1 MKHRIVV
8 LGAGYAGAFATG
20 NLARRLSPAD
30 TEITVVNA
38 APDFVERMR
47 LHQLASGQD
56 LTTRPLADV
65 FAGTGVRL
73 RVARVTSIDPER
85 RTVTVTGET
94 GAVAADGEAGVREL
108 TYDTLLYAL
117 GSSVSHHGVPG
128 AAEYAYDV
136 AGRASA
142 LRLRE
147 RLTALGEGGS
157 VLVVGEGL
165 TGIET
170 ATELAE
176 SRPDLSVA
184 LAARGELGAWLSPK
198 ARRHLRRAFD
208 RLGVTVH
215 EHTTVAAVEPARAI
229 AADGT
234 SLPADVTVWSAG
246 FAVHPIAA
254 AAGLRVSGTGQI
266 VVDRTMRSVS
276 HPDVYAAGDSAYA
289 IGENGRPL
297 PMSCASAG
305 YTNMQATAAIIARL
319 TGREVP
325 TVGLKYHGNHISLG
339 RRDAIFQAVDGE
351 VRSRSW
357 YLGGRTTARL
367 KAGVLKGA
375 ALGIAHPTFG
385 MPKRRRRLVAVP
397 DGGGVRAAST
407 KATGPKTADAHT
419 TDPKTTRVNTTS
431 AKSAGVKSAGVKSAG
446 AKSVGVKSAG
456 AKSVGVKSAGA
467 KSAGVKSAG
476 ANVTA

>member
-8 LGAGYAGAFATG
+8 LGAGYAGAFAAG

-38 APDFVERMR
+38 APEFVERMR
-47 LHQLASGQD
+47 LHQLAAGRD
-56 LTTRPLADV
+56 LTFRRLADV

-73 RVARVTSIDPER
+73 RLARVTGVAPER
-85 RTVTVTGET
+85 RTVSLTGE
-94 GAVAADGEAGVREL
+94 DGDAEL
-108 TYDTLLYAL
+108 AYDTLLYAL
-117 GSSVSHHGVPG
+117 GSSVAHHGVPG
-128 AAEYAYDV
+128 VAEHAFDV
-136 AGRASA
+136 TGLSSA

-147 RLTALGEGGS
+147 RLAGLDGGS
-157 VLVVGEGL
+157 TVLVVGEGL

-170 ATELAE
+170 ATEFAE

-208 RLGVTVH
+208 RFGITVH
-215 EHTTVAAVEPARAI
+215 EHTAVEAVEPARAV

-254 AAGLRVSGTGQI
+254 ASGLEVAETGQI
-266 VVDRTMRSVS
+266 VVDRTMRSLS
-276 HPDVYAAGDSAYA
+276 HPDVYAAGDCAYT

-305 YTNMQATAAIIARL
+305 ATNMQATAAIIARL
-319 TGREVP
+319 TGRAVP
-325 TVGLKYHGNHISLG
+325 TTELKYYGNHISLG
-339 RRDAIFQAVDGE
+339 RRDAIFQMVDGN
-351 VRSRSW
+351 VRAKSW
-357 YLGGRTTARL
+357 YLGGRTAARL

-375 ALGIAHPTFG
+375 GWGVAHPTFG
-385 MPKRRRRLVAVP
+385 MPKRRRRLTTVP
-397 DGGGVRAAST
+397 D
-407 KATGPKTADAHT
+407 P
-419 TDPKTTRVNTTS
+419 
-431 AKSAGVKSAGVKSAG
+431 AG
-446 AKSVGVKSAG
+446 APDRAG
-456 AKSVGVKSAGA
+456 ART
-467 KSAGVKSAG
+467 
-476 ANVTA
+476 TA